1 LAQPRNTKYLKDK
14 EMKKYIALIALIV
27 MAALLLTIL
36 TDKQKK
42 AAMITSAASQS
53 AHDFSLIAID
63 GAPMPMAAYK
73 GKAVLLVN
81 TASFCGFTKQYDGL
95 QKLYESY
102 SAQGF
107 TVIGVPSGDFG
118 GQEHADNKQIKEFC
132 ESKFNIRFPMAEKA
146 VVKGDKAIPLFKWA
160 AASTAS
166 PPEWNFHKYLIGRD
180 GKVIAAY
187 GSRTAPDAAELKIA
201 IEKALA
207 AKAG

>member
-1 LAQPRNTKYLKDK
+1 
-14 EMKKYIALIALIV
+14 MKKYIAYAIV
-27 MAALLLTIL
+27 AALLPTALTA
-36 TDKQKK
+36 KPKKK
-42 AAMITSAASQS
+42 AAMITTAASQS
-53 AHDFSLIAID
+53 AHDFNLTAID

-81 TASFCGFTKQYDGL
+81 TASFCGFTPQYDGL

-102 SAQGF
+102 SAKGF

-118 GQEHADNKQIKEFC
+118 GQEHGKNSEIKEFC
-132 ESKFNIRFPMAEKA
+132 ESKFNIRFPIAEKA
-146 VVKGDKAIPLFKWA
+146 VVKGDNAIPLFKWA
-160 AASTAS
+160 AASTGS
-166 PPEWNFHKYLIGRD
+166 PPQWNFHKYLIGRD

-187 GSRTAPDAAELKIA
+187 GSRTAPDDSELKIA